1 MRNRTGDELPT
12 SLKDHDV
19 AKAFYGVVHEVLNTK
34 NGNIPNS
41 RELAASVAIRI
52 DEMIQ
57 SKRVVDW
64 TSNIDV
70 QNAMRNQIDDY
81 LYEMKEEND
90 IDLTVEE
97 MDFIIEGALK
107 IAQLRYA

>member
-1 MRNRTGDELPT
+1 
-12 SLKDHDV
+12 LKDHDV
-19 AKAFYGVVHEVLNTK
+19 AKAFYGIVHEVLNAK
-34 NGNIPNS
+34 NGNITNS
-41 RELAASVAIRI
+41 RGLSAAVAIRI
-52 DEMIQ
+52 DGLIQ

-70 QNAMRNQIDDY
+70 QNDMRNQIDDY

-90 IDLTVEE
+90 IDLTAEE
-97 MDFIIEGALK
+97 MDLIIEGALK